1 MKRRHTVF
9 AMICALALQLQGTAV
24 ARMVSIAGEDINMRS
39 GPGTT
44 QPILWKLGSGFPLE
58 VMAQKGA
65 WLHVRDFEGSTGW
78 VHQKTT
84 QKAAYVIVR
93 ANKDNGQQINVRQK
107 PNTDAK
113 VVAQANYGVVFRVL
127 GTQGAWVN
135 VEHTREGI
143 SGWILGSLLWG
154 DE

>member
-1 MKRRHTVF
+1 MKRGHKVL
-9 AMICALALQLQGTAV
+9 AMACVLALHLQGAAV

-39 GPGTT
+39 GPGTK

-58 VMAQKGA
+58 VIAQKGA

-78 VHQKTT
+78 VHRKTT
-84 QKAAYVIVR
+84 QQTAHVIVR
-93 ANKDNGQQINVRQK
+93 ANKDNGQQINVRQA

-113 VVAQANYGVVFRVL
+113 IVAQANYGVVFRVL
-127 GTQGAWVN
+127 ATQGAWIN
-135 VEHTREGI
+135 VEHAPEGI

-154 DE
+154 SK